1 MPSVWK
7 RIVMTPFDLVFF
19 GGTGDLVMRKL
30 LPALY
35 QAHAAGTLHPEG
47 RIIGLGRRDL
57 GREGYLKQV
66 EAAAR
71 PHTGA
76 ADDAL
81 WQAFCRRL
89 DYLPV
94 DAENAAQFV
103 TLAGRLGGEAGRN
116 GRALVVYLATAP
128 HYFMPVCRHLADA
141 GLNRPDTRIVLEKP
155 LGQDLSSAQAIN
167 AAVAAYFREEQ
178 IYRIDHYL
186 GKEPVQNL
194 LALRFANRLF
204 EPLWCASQIRAVE
217 ITIAEQLG
225 VEGRG
230 EFYEETGALRDMLQ
244 NHLLQLLC
252 FTAMEPPAS
261 LSDDDVR
268 NAKLGVLRALKPF
281 NAYSVQAD
289 VVRGQYAGG
298 HIGGQAV
305 CGYLNEP
312 DVAPDSRTETFVAVR
327 AEIDN
332 PRWRGVPFL
341 LRTGK
346 RMRRR
351 QAEIVLHFWPEAHP
365 LFGCGGAPNR
375 LSVRLQ
381 PQESVKLFLQMK
393 VPGTSLCVEE
403 AALDLDLLK
412 VFPHRRADA
421 YERLL
426 LDAIDGRLALFMR
439 SDELEAAWAWLQP
452 VLDDWARRRPQP
464 LPYAAGSQGPQAALD
479 MAAACGVDWQ
489 RAD

>member
-1 MPSVWK
+1 MA
-7 RIVMTPFDLVFF
+7 TPFDLVFF

-35 QAHAAGTLHPEG
+35 QAHAADALHADG

-57 GREGYLKQV
+57 GRTGYLKKI
-66 EAAAR
+66 EESAK
-71 PHTGA
+71 PHIGHP
-76 ADDAL
+76 DSGL
-81 WQAFCRRL
+81 WQTFCQRI

-94 DAENAAQFV
+94 DAQNAGQF
-103 TLAGRLGGEAGRN
+103 TRLADLLGSRTGEQGRP
-116 GRALVVYLATAP
+116 LVIYLSTAP
-128 HYFMPVCRHLADA
+128 HYFMPICRHLAA
-141 GLNRPDTRIVLEKP
+141 VGLNRSQTRIVLEKP
-155 LGQDLSSAQAIN
+155 LGHDLASAQDIN
-167 AAVAAYFREEQ
+167 TAVAAFFREEQ

-204 EPLWCASQIRAVE
+204 EPLWCSAQIRAVE
-217 ITIAEQLG
+217 ITIAEELG
-225 VEGRG
+225 VERRG
-230 EFYEETGALRDMLQ
+230 EFYDQTGALRDMLQ

-261 LSDDDVR
+261 LGDNDVR
-268 NAKLGVLRALKPF
+268 NAKLGVLHALKPF
-281 NAYSVQAD
+281 NAYSVRAD
-289 VVRGQYAGG
+289 VVRGQYTAGRIRG
-298 HIGGQAV
+298 EAV
-305 CGYLNEP
+305 HGYLEEER
-312 DVAPDSRTETFVAVR
+312 VAAGSRTETFVAIR

-346 RMRRR
+346 RMAGRL
-351 QAEIVLHFWPEAHP
+351 AEIVLHFWPEAHP
-365 LFGCGGAPNR
+365 LFGCGGSPNR

-393 VPGTSLCVEE
+393 APGTSMCVHE

-412 VFPHRRADA
+412 IFPERRADA

-439 SDELEAAWAWLQP
+439 SDELEAAWHWLQP
-452 VLDDWARRRPQP
+452 VLDDWAERQPDP
-464 LPYAAGSQGPQAALD
+464 LPYAAGSQGPAAAVE
-479 MAAACGVDWQ
+479 MAAACGVDW
-489 RAD
+489 RNR